1 MVTKYIPLDTPEQV
15 NANLIGVKVLPGD
28 GEGINCVVSYSVD
41 GKVFTAVDPV
51 LTEDNNVIANIPR
64 YVYLKFSQDV
74 VITEE

>member
-1 MVTKYIPLDTPEQV
+1 MVTRNIKADEPTQV

-41 GKVFTAVDPV
+41 GKVFTDVDTV
-51 LTEDNNVIANIPR
+51 LTDDNNVIANIPR
-64 YVYLKFSQDV
+64 YMYLKFSQDV

>member
-15 NANLIGVKVLPGD
+15 NANLISVKVLPGH

-41 GKVFTAVDPV
+41 GKVFTDVDTV

-74 VITEE
+74 VITVE

>member
-41 GKVFTAVDPV
+41 GKVFTDVDPV

-74 VITEE
+74 VITAE

>member
-41 GKVFTAVDPV
+41 GKVFTNVDPV
-51 LTEDNNVIANIPR
+51 LTDSNNVIANIPR

-74 VITEE
+74 VITVE